1 MGTYCPPLAVFL
13 DTGFLRTLPQRHLS
27 NGAAEIMKMAC
38 IKDAQLFAL
47 LEQHSADLLATNFQV
62 RNLAFIPLLQCNF
75 AVLHPSSNYA
85 SISQR
90 LTYPTLCLQSAIA
103 SMVMRRSIQGMLE
116 VRLQTRCQIWILS
129 HGALLLFSFICGC
142 TEPVLLCIGT

>member
-13 DTGFLRTLPQRHLS
+13 DTAFLRTLPQRHLS

-62 RNLAFIPLLQCNF
+62 LRLRLS
-75 AVLHPSSNYA
+75 AVLRVLA
-85 SISQR
+85 SEAS
-90 LTYPTLCLQSAIA
+90 CASAPVTDA
-103 SMVMRRSIQGMLE
+103 PCVCACR
-116 VRLQTRCQIWILS
+116 VRLRVW
-129 HGALLLFSFICGC
+129 
-142 TEPVLLCIGT
+142 

>member
-1 MGTYCPPLAVFL
+1 MHPSCYCSFNGKKNKMGTYCPPLAVFL

-62 RNLAFIPLLQCNF
+62 RNLVHLCYSSALVPNTQHP
-75 AVLHPSSNYA
+75 AV
-85 SISQR
+85 
-90 LTYPTLCLQSAIA
+90 T
-103 SMVMRRSIQGMLE
+103 
-116 VRLQTRCQIWILS
+116 
-129 HGALLLFSFICGC
+129 
-142 TEPVLLCIGT
+142 VLLP